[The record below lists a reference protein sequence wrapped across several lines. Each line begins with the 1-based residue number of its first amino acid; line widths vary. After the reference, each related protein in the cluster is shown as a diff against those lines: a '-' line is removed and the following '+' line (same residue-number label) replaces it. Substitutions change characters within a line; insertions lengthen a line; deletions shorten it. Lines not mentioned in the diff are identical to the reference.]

1 MESKDYVADG
11 GASHSN
17 TDTDTANPADPAGAV
32 QTAANNS
39 EAMFDAFTAS
49 YAELE
54 ALSAQMRGHDNPPS
68 LRRRARAAQDAF
80 YENTYAMVQAF
91 GQWNFVLQDTSIRA
105 ALTMRYW
112 ARIALGT
119 ALLIN
124 GTAIFW
130 MVTL

>member
-1 MESKDYVADG
+1 MEPNSNIEDG
-11 GASHSN
+11 GASHDK
-17 TDTDTANPADPAGAV
+17 DTETANPVDHTGAV

-54 ALSAQMRGHDNPPS
+54 AVSAQMRGRNNPPS
-68 LRRRARAAQDAF
+68 MRQRARAAQDAF
-80 YENTYAMVQAF
+80 YENTYALVQSF

-105 ALTMRYW
+105 ALTLRHW
-112 ARIALGT
+112 TRITLGA

-124 GTAIFW
+124 SATLFW
-130 MVTL
+130 MVSL